1 MRSPVARGETWYI
14 VPHKTNMF
22 YLGQNATVR
31 RGTHPQR
38 APGSC
43 FKPETVGGG
52 HCHIP
57 TLYYDLGY
65 QIDFWGPK
73 CQCPPIVLAIRRY
86 TRVRHRGGESN
97 CSAEITS
104 TNSLT
109 SSAEPLTSTWKS
121 GSESSVPSAEKEV
134 LVAAAMFCSGSR
146 STREEREKERQR
158 RAGGGGRGGGVDQ
171 ERALAARAG
180 YPLLC
185 QYSMCWGGRAPNPP
199 QKKPR

>member
-1 MRSPVARGETWYI
+1 MW
-14 VPHKTNMF
+14 
-22 YLGQNATVR
+22 
-31 RGTHPQR
+31 
-38 APGSC
+38 
-43 FKPETVGGG
+43 
-52 HCHIP
+52 
-57 TLYYDLGY
+57 
-65 QIDFWGPK
+65 
-73 CQCPPIVLAIRRY
+73 QCPPPTVSGLKHEPGALWGCVPRRTVAFWPY
-86 TRVRHRGGESN
+86 VCRYPRAARVVGRASVT
-97 CSAEITS
+97 AETTS
-104 TNSLT
+104 LNSLT